1 MSTCH
6 IAVSRSSE
14 KQKSMESQY
23 SLPPKVTSLE
33 HQRAVWNIKGAR
45 KHGYLHMS
53 QDLSLGG
60 ACSLKKTSIDWMKK
74 VIITSSSSLPSLRV
88 GGIPGCLAINSSIKL
103 WVAWSLYKHTK
114 GNSYDS
120 QCSELYRENLLLLRH
135 TEH

>member
-23 SLPPKVTSLE
+23 SLPPKVT
-33 HQRAVWNIKGAR
+33 RAVWNIKGAR

-60 ACSLKKTSIDWMKK
+60 ACSLKKTSID
-74 VIITSSSSLPSLRV
+74 
-88 GGIPGCLAINSSIKL
+88 
-103 WVAWSLYKHTK
+103 
-114 GNSYDS
+114 
-120 QCSELYRENLLLLRH
+120 
-135 TEH
+135 